1 MKIVLILMV
10 RNESKILERCLQSVE
25 GVVDA
30 FCVHDTGSTDAT
42 VEIAKEFVK
51 TRKGCVTESVWQNF
65 GHNRTLSFQAARDY
79 VRDALKWKL
88 EDTYGLLLDADMVF
102 FSGTL
107 KQQSLTEI
115 GYSIVQKNGN
125 LEYPNCRL
133 VRMDYEWVCRGVTH
147 EYWDGTTKGL
157 SKAVCHID
165 DRNDGGCKSDKFER
179 DARLLEDGLAKEPE
193 NARYMFYLAQTYH
206 SLGRWEDSKA
216 MYKKRFK
223 AGGWFEEQ
231 WYSLY
236 MMAQCYLS
244 LKDPIKFEAYMQ
256 RAYEFR
262 PQRAEALY
270 KLAKYFREK
279 GENYKAY
286 HYIQKGK
293 SIPFPTD
300 SLFIEKD
307 VYDGLFD
314 YESTICM
321 YYTGGKSQGLRASM
335 EYLLTRQY
343 NLQNVYQNMIF
354 YVEPIGLTMKNHPV
368 LRDIA
373 GLDYHPSSV
382 SVFQKDG
389 KTYHNVRFVN
399 YSINQKNGGYDM
411 KDGAYSG
418 NNAVRTQNVCW
429 VDSDDYRLMND
440 STVTLPRKPSN
451 ILGLEDV
458 RVYTNASNEIKFMAT
473 TREYSD
479 KNRIVYGSYGLDGS
493 YSDCQLIDSPYGAEC
508 EKNWI
513 PIDGTDDI
521 LYRWHPLEVGSIKF
535 GHFLSSTKHETPWF
549 FQHLRGSAVPVRLG
563 DELWALAHYVEYSQ
577 PRKYFHCMVVLDG
590 KTYKPKRM
598 SLPFVF
604 RSTGIEYC
612 LGVQYEDGIF
622 EFIFSSWDDNPCIM
636 SVPTDYFEW
645 IQV

>member
-30 FCVHDTGSTDAT
+30 FCVHDTGSTDTT
-42 VEIAKEFVK
+42 VEIAKEFMK

-79 VRDALKWKL
+79 VRDVLKWKL
-88 EDTYGLLLDADMVF
+88 EETYGLLLDADMVF

-107 KQQSLTEI
+107 RQQPLTEV

-133 VRMDYEWVCRGVTH
+133 VRLDYEWVCRGVTH

-157 SKAVCHID
+157 SKAVCYID

-179 DARLLEDGLAKEPE
+179 DARLLEDGLAKEPD

-206 SLGRWEDSKA
+206 SLGRWEDSKT

-244 LKDPIKFEAYMQ
+244 LKDPIKFEACMQ
-256 RAYEFR
+256 KAYEFR
-262 PQRAEALY
+262 PQRAESLY

-335 EYLLTRQY
+335 EYLLTRHY

-354 YVEPIGLTMKNHPV
+354 YVEPIGLTMRNHPV

-389 KTYHNVRFVN
+389 KTYHSVRFVN

-429 VDSDDYRLMND
+429 VNSDDYRLMND
-440 STVTLPRKPSN
+440 STVALPRKPSN

-493 YSDCQLIDSPYGAEC
+493 YSDCQLIDSPYGADC

-513 PIDGTDDI
+513 PINGTDDI
-521 LYRWHPLEVGSIKF
+521 LYRWHPLEIGSIKF
-535 GHFLSSTKHETPWF
+535 GHFLSNTKHETPWF
-549 FQHLRGSAVPVRLG
+549 FQHLRGSAVPIRIG

-590 KTYKPKRM
+590 KTYKPKRI

-604 RSTGIEYC
+604 RSNGIEYC
-612 LGVQYEDGIF
+612 LGVHYDDGIF